1 MVSFQLSDQT
11 LKTHHKLCKEKKRK
25 EKKRKEAI
33 FRDTLG
39 VAYMKNHFKVSGL
52 STLDCYK
59 IL

>member
-1 MVSFQLSDQT
+1 MQ
-11 LKTHHKLCKEKKRK
+11 RK